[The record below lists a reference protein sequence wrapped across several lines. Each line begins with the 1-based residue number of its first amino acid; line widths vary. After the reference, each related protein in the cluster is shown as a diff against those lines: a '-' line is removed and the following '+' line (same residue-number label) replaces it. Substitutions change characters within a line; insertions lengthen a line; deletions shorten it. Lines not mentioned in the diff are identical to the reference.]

1 LIGLTILTV
10 ASAAT
15 VLVRD
20 ENERGRF
27 VRYLFKAKI
36 TLLLLASSR
45 RDELARALTPRSMWN
60 MP

>member
-45 RDELARALTPRSMWN
+45 RDELARALTPRSMWR